1 MTSNVK
7 NLKSSAQ
14 ITLNTYKKHKKGTF
28 LTIKRKLKKKKDE
41 VLEFQG
47 NVEKIRAKSEER
59 IRKCD
64 EKIKKNTFLKEEL
77 EKKCRNVEK
86 MLNSSVVISLKN
98 YRKQFGMIF
107 E

>member
-14 ITLNTYKKHKKGTF
+14 ITLTKYKKHKKGAA
-28 LTIKRKLKKKKDE
+28 LTIKRNLKRKKDE
-41 VLEFQG
+41 FLEYQG

-59 IRKCD
+59 IRNCD
-64 EKIKKNTFLKEEL
+64 ERIKKNMFLKEEL
-77 EKKCRNVEK
+77 EKKCNNVEK
-86 MLNSSVVISLKN
+86 MLNSSVIIALKN